1 LEAFMKK
8 LAIAL
13 ISVLGTVTA
22 ACGSDDK
29 ASSSGTSGTPAAT
42 NEFTVK
48 SNEFSPKTLSVK
60 VGDTVT
66 WKWAGGIHNVVS
78 GANCTPDNSYTS
90 GPPNGTVGNTFTHV
104 YDKAGT
110 YEFHCNPHCASSG
123 MKGTVTVQ

>member
-1 LEAFMKK
+1 MKK

-13 ISVLGTVTA
+13 VSVLSVVTA

-29 ASSSGTSGTPAAT
+29 DTGSSGTSGTPAAVT
-42 NEFTVK
+42 NEITVSSNKFT
-48 SNEFSPKTLSVK
+48 PATLTVK

-66 WKWAGGIHNVVS
+66 WKWAGGTHNVVS
-78 GANCTPDNSYTS
+78 GSNCMSDGVYTS
-90 GPPNGTVGNTFTHV
+90 GAPNGTVGNTFTQK

-110 YEFHCNPHCASSG
+110 FDFFCNPHCASSG